1 MHERELFA
9 QQLLED
15 FRTGLDREEFVVHY
29 QPKFDIRQEEPI
41 LNSAEALVRWN
52 HPELGMICPAFF
64 IPLFEQNGLIRDLDY
79 YVWRRV
85 AGQLRRWKDKFG
97 ETVPVSVNVSRVDMY
112 DTDLVTVLQ
121 DLLSEFDITASDLL
135 LEITESAYTQD
146 SGHIIENVK
155 ELRRAGFFIEMDD
168 FGSGYSSLNMI
179 SSLPIDVMKLDM
191 QFIKTAFRKQN
202 DTRMLEAVIGIADS
216 LFVPVIAEGV
226 ETKEQVTSLKAMGCD
241 IVQGYYFSRP
251 LPPEDYEEFLIKK
264 MSMKEKTEPVELSH
278 KTLSIHKEKRTGNS
292 LHDPLTGIYNYTA
305 FEMFLKDADKYN
317 IALLVAEI
325 TNMEEI
331 VRNHGR
337 SMGDV
342 VRKEVAALL
351 QRSFRSVDHI
361 CHISS
366 NEFVIIMTRVDSSI
380 KEQVKDKIRRIN
392 DQLQEPGQD
401 FPSVF
406 LCVGAAFSDRR
417 NPKGS
422 IFQDAESILIKQKL
436 AGLSGCKI
444 Y

>member
-1 MHERELFA
+1 MGVYSNVDKTIDMERRFDRAKMAADALRNSFTGGVSIYDEKMHEKELFA

-15 FRTGLDREEFVVHY
+15 FRDGLDREEFVVHY

-135 LEITESAYTQD
+135 LEITESAYTKD
-146 SGHIIENVK
+146 SCRIIENVK
-155 ELRRAGFFIEMDD
+155 ELRRAGFFIEIDD

-191 QFIKTAFRKQN
+191 QFIKTAFREQN

-226 ETKEQVTSLKAMGCD
+226 EAKEQVTSLKAMGCD

-292 LHDPLTGIYNYTA
+292 
-305 FEMFLKDADKYN
+305 
-317 IALLVAEI
+317 
-325 TNMEEI
+325 
-331 VRNHGR
+331 
-337 SMGDV
+337 
-342 VRKEVAALL
+342 
-351 QRSFRSVDHI
+351 
-361 CHISS
+361 
-366 NEFVIIMTRVDSSI
+366 
-380 KEQVKDKIRRIN
+380 
-392 DQLQEPGQD
+392 
-401 FPSVF
+401 PS
-406 LCVGAAFSDRR
+406 
-417 NPKGS
+417 
-422 IFQDAESILIKQKL
+422 
-436 AGLSGCKI
+436 
-444 Y
+444 